1 MNEVDW
7 INELQL
13 QLKQR
18 TDPWVVLEGR
28 HAVEAAMGGWWDIVG
43 ILAADHCEW
52 EPPEWSG
59 LVVVRQDQGSLEATA
74 GYRFHHG
81 VLGLARQPEE
91 VADVQG
97 LMSELEAAATI
108 VVCPRLADAS
118 HVGAVMRNAAA
129 LGADAVVFGSEGA
142 SPFERKA
149 VRASNGALFRVP
161 VRVADAGQILRCL
174 KSSGFTLLG
183 TSGSPKATP
192 LTEVAA
198 VEGRVAL
205 VIGSE
210 AEGLGSF
217 WMKAC
222 DNLVRIPMETGMD
235 TLNESA
241 ASAVC
246 LWELQRLREAGL
258 EDHEDF

>member
-1 MNEVDW
+1 MNEGEW
-7 INELQL
+7 IDELHL
-13 QLKQR
+13 QLKKR

-28 HAVEAAMGGWWDIVG
+28 HAVEGAMGGWWDIVG
-43 ILAADHCEW
+43 ILAGEHCEW

-59 LVVVRQDQGSLEATA
+59 LVVVRQDRESLESTA
-74 GYRFHHG
+74 EHQFHRG

-91 VADVQG
+91 IADVQG
-97 LMSELEAAATI
+97 LMSELDAEATI
-108 VVCPRLADAS
+108 VVCPRLADATN
-118 HVGAVMRNAAA
+118 VGAVMRNAAA
-129 LGADAVVFGSEGA
+129 LGANAVIFGSEGT
-142 SPFERKA
+142 SPFDREA

-183 TSGSPKATP
+183 ASGGPKATP

-222 DNLVRIPMETGMD
+222 DHLIRIPIESEMD
-235 TLNESA
+235 SLNASA

-258 EDHEDF
+258 EDLEDF